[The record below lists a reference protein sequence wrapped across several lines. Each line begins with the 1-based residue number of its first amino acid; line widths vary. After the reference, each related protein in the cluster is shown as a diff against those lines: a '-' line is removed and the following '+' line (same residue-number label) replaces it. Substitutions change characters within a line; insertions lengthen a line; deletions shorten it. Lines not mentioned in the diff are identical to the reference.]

1 MKDSIRTILIVT
13 VSMLLAMMVY
23 LSVRAI
29 MHARQIQELMVDR
42 AEIRHVRYGLLSMD
56 EWSDKVSLILEKK
69 ISEFEI
75 TPENSQAI
83 LESIERILYM
93 LIDEVEQMM
102 LERTSG
108 QFSDIKRWI
117 AGLTFDVDQLR
128 DSVPSYSRQILNE
141 LEKPESRQALK
152 QFFGDK
158 LDAYADSTGLDPVTS
173 LTPLLNKYG
182 SATKEECERQISSE
196 IEGLS
201 SFHIRLVV
209 LIILIALGIF
219 LGSLYIREE
228 PGPVFSVLLVLSLI
242 TLLVGG
248 ITSPMIALEATIDN
262 LRFMLLGEEV
272 AFGENILFFQS
283 KSITDV
289 VVILIQDGSLLMI
302 GVGVLIFSFSII
314 FPTLKLLSTLGY
326 QLGGEKLKTNRWIRF
341 FAFKSGKWSMA
352 DVMVVAIFMAYI
364 GFNGIVGNQLEQ
376 LREGS
381 GPVEIITSN
390 GTQLLSGFY
399 LFLSYCLLGL
409 LLSERLSGRSLSGK
423 IDRD

>member
-1 MKDSIRTILIVT
+1 MKDTTRTILVVT
-13 VSMLLAMMVY
+13 VALLLAIMAY
-23 LSVRAI
+23 LSTRAI
-29 MHARQIQELMVDR
+29 LHARQIQELMFDR

-56 EWSDKVSLILEKK
+56 EWSDKVSLILEQK

-83 LESIERILYM
+83 QESIERILYM

-152 QFFGDK
+152 QFLGDK
-158 LDAYADSTGLDPVTS
+158 LDAYADSTGRDPLNS
-173 LTPLLNKYG
+173 LAPLLHKYD
-182 SATKEECERQISSE
+182 SATKEECERKISSDL
-196 IEGLS
+196 EGLS
-201 SFHIRLVV
+201 SFHNRLVV
-209 LIILIALGIF
+209 LIILLALGIF
-219 LGSLYIREE
+219 LGSLYIPER
-228 PGPVFSVLLVLSLI
+228 PGSVLSILLVLSLA

-248 ITSPMIALEATIDN
+248 ITSPMIALEGTIDN

-289 VVILIQDGSLLMI
+289 VVILVREGSILMI

-314 FPTLKLLSTLGY
+314 FPTLKLLATLGH
-326 QLGGEKLKTNRWIRF
+326 QLESEKVRSNRWVRF
-341 FAFKSGKWSMA
+341 FVFKSGKWSMA

-364 GFNGIVGNQLEQ
+364 GFSGIVGNQLDQ
-376 LREGS
+376 IREGA
-381 GPVEIITSN
+381 GQVEIITSN

-409 LLSERLSGRSLSGK
+409 LLSERLSVRSS
-423 IDRD
+423 

>member
-13 VSMLLAMMVY
+13 VSLLLAMMVY

-56 EWSDKVSLILEKK
+56 EWSDKVSIILEKK

-75 TPENSQAI
+75 TQENSQAI
-83 LESIERILYM
+83 LESLERILYM

-117 AGLTFDVDQLR
+117 AGLSFDVDQLR

-141 LEKPESRQALK
+141 LETPESKQALK

-173 LTPLLNKYG
+173 LAPLLKKYG
-182 SATKEECERQISSE
+182 AVTKEECERQISRE

-201 SFHIRLVV
+201 SFHLRLVV
-209 LIILIALGIF
+209 MIIGLAMVIF
-219 LGSLYIREE
+219 LGSLYMRQE
-228 PGPVFSVLLVLSLI
+228 PGPVLSVLLVLSLI

-326 QLGGEKLKTNRWIRF
+326 QLGGEKIKTNRWIGF
-341 FAFKSGKWSMA
+341 FVFKSGKWSMA

-409 LLSERLSGRSLSGK
+409 LLSERLSGRSS
-423 IDRD
+423 

>member
-1 MKDSIRTILIVT
+1 MKDTTRTILVVT
-13 VSMLLAMMVY
+13 VALLLAMMAY
-23 LSVRAI
+23 LSTRAI
-29 MHARQIQELMVDR
+29 LHARQIQELMFDR

-56 EWSDKVSLILEKK
+56 EWSDKVSLILEQK

-83 LESIERILYM
+83 QESIERILYM

-152 QFFGDK
+152 QFLGDK
-158 LDAYADSTGLDPVTS
+158 LDAYADSTGRDPLNS
-173 LTPLLNKYG
+173 LAPLLHKYD
-182 SATKEECERQISSE
+182 SATKEECERKISSDL
-196 IEGLS
+196 EGLS
-201 SFHIRLVV
+201 SFHNRLVV
-209 LIILIALGIF
+209 LIILLALGIF
-219 LGSLYIREE
+219 LGSLYIPER
-228 PGPVFSVLLVLSLI
+228 PGSVLSILLVLSLA

-248 ITSPMIALEATIDN
+248 ITSPMIALEGTIDN

-289 VVILIQDGSLLMI
+289 VVILVREGSILMI

-314 FPTLKLLSTLGY
+314 FPTLKLLATLGH
-326 QLGGEKLKTNRWIRF
+326 QLASEKVRSNRWVRF
-341 FAFKSGKWSMA
+341 FVFKSGKWSMA

-364 GFNGIVGNQLEQ
+364 GFSGIVGNQLDQ
-376 LREGS
+376 IREGA
-381 GPVEIITSN
+381 GQVEIITSN

-409 LLSERLSGRSLSGK
+409 LLSERLSVRSS
-423 IDRD
+423 